1 MIDRHRRPG
10 TRATARGAA
19 LLLAIILM
27 AMLAMIGAVIMK
39 SAGRDRIA
47 AARLGAQGGALTCA
61 ESGLQF
67 GRRYFGCAY
76 KTSDNWNDF
85 LTGARPAKVTGNLD
99 GTTPGEDFEVSIHD
113 DDDEPA
119 EVNQAGVALGNDLR
133 RDNNMTIVLESRC
146 TAAGFAPEEDGR
158 RVTKVLRALL
168 TYVPGLSD
176 HGGVTSSSN
185 ANEAAAGGAAMR
197 LSVGDC
203 E

>member
-1 MIDRHRRPG
+1 MFARHPRSRSTSP
-10 TRATARGAA
+10 RGAA

-27 AMLAMIGAVIMK
+27 AVLAIIGAVIMK

-47 AARLGAQGGALTCA
+47 SAKLGAQGGALTCA

-85 LTGARPAKVTGNLD
+85 LTGARESKVTGNLD
-99 GTTPGEDFEVSIHD
+99 GTTPGKDFEVSIRD

-119 EVNQAGVALGNDLR
+119 EVDENGAARPNDPN
-133 RDNNMTIVLESRC
+133 RDNNMTIILESRC
-146 TAAGFAPEEDGR
+146 IAPGYAPEEDGR
-158 RVTKVLRALL
+158 RVTKVLRALV

-176 HGGVTSSSN
+176 VGAVTNSSN
-185 ANEAAAGGAAMR
+185 ANEAAAGGAWVR

>member
-1 MIDRHRRPG
+1 MARHLQR
-10 TRATARGAA
+10 TLAAARGAA
-19 LLLAIILM
+19 MLLAIVLM
-27 AMLAMIGAVIMK
+27 AILAIIGAAVMQ

-47 AARLGAQGGALTCA
+47 AAKLGAQGGALACA

-85 LTGARPAKVTGNLD
+85 LSGAREAKVTGDLD
-99 GTTPGEDFEVSIHD
+99 GKTPGKDFEVSIRD

-119 EVNQAGVALGNDLR
+119 ELDENGVARNNDPN

-146 TAAGFAPEEDGR
+146 TAPGYAPEENGQ
-158 RVTKVLRALL
+158 RVTKVIRALL

-176 HGGVTSSSN
+176 VGAVTNSSN
-185 ANEAAAGGAAMR
+185 ANEAAAGGAWVR

>member
-1 MIDRHRRPG
+1 MPVRSQPPRPSS
-10 TRATARGAA
+10 ARGAA
-19 LLLAIILM
+19 ILLAIILI
-27 AMLAMIGAVIMK
+27 LIVSLIGAAIMA

-47 AARLGAQGGALTCA
+47 AAKLGAQGSALSCA

-76 KTSDNWNDF
+76 KTSENWNDF
-85 LTGARPAKVTGNLD
+85 LSGARADTVTGNLN
-99 GTTPGEDFEVSIHD
+99 GTTPGTDFQVSIRD

-119 EVNQAGVALGNDLR
+119 EVNENGVQRNNDPA
-133 RDNNMTIVLESRC
+133 RDNNLTIVLESRC
-146 TAAGFAPEEDGR
+146 LSPGFAPEENGQ

-176 HGGVTSSSN
+176 HGSAPSGSN
-185 ANEAAAGGAAMR
+185 ANEAAAGGAWVH
-197 LSVGDC
+197 LNVGDC